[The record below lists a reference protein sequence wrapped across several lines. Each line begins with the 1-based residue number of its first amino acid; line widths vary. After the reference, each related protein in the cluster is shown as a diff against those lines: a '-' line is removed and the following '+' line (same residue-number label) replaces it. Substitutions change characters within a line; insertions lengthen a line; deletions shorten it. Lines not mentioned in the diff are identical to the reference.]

1 MPTEQQIMETKWHW
15 IGNTLRKPQGATE
28 RHALDW
34 NPQGTRTRGRQRK
47 PDYVSTQ
54 VHKIFV
60 EIVFFSIFIACHWFY
75 KLISYYTRHSS

>member
-1 MPTEQQIMETKWHW
+1 MPTEQQITERKWCW
-15 IGNTLRKPQGATE
+15 IVHSLGKPQGATE

-54 VHKIFV
+54 AHRFV
-60 EIVFFSIFIACHWFY
+60 
-75 KLISYYTRHSS
+75 